1 MNLYKMC
8 SRDSGSQSLNNS
20 LKMVCYKGEQRNGA
34 RMEEGYIGDTGL
46 FFICFFPD
54 GRDYNSLFPD
64 RSDLP
69 CGGTIDRKQIAERIF
84 QQVKGS
90 WVELQNGGCSVGNR
104 QFILC
109 IREGTTCGHIC
120 GKYCI
125 YFLGKMWSKDCF
137 IWKELLQ
144 RATCVFLW
152 KVELLFSC

>member
-125 YFLGKMWSKDCF
+125 YFLGKM
-137 IWKELLQ
+137 
-144 RATCVFLW
+144 
-152 KVELLFSC
+152 

>member
-1 MNLYKMC
+1 MC
-8 SRDSGSQSLNNS
+8 MKCILN
-20 LKMVCYKGEQRNGA
+20 
-34 RMEEGYIGDTGL
+34 GL
-46 FFICFFPD
+46 FIEWLENPVKWKIIKIVSFHSLYLKVYFIW
-54 GRDYNSLFPD
+54 YSLFPD

-144 RATCVFLW
+144 RATCVVLW
-152 KVELLFSC
+152 KVELLLSC